1 MKGANMGNYQFE
13 ELMLKYKEKNIIK
26 LSKKL
31 SKSFSLS
38 KSKDVTVLCE
48 LAYWLYIYGY
58 EDEILDIYSLV
69 NIELP
74 IKVNFDIWTWIL
86 SIWGLQA
93 YIYEQ
98 NGEVIKKDIIV
109 EKIKEVYSQPKRE
122 KETKQEAWEFFQRI
136 ANRQTFEE
144 ICNKRKIESCIL
156 ENDKKLELGY
166 RLSAL
171 YNMISY
177 GVTGFYSDLEA
188 NKEKLKEEINDY
200 IGKLK

>member
-1 MKGANMGNYQFE
+1 MTK
-13 ELMLKYKEKNIIK
+13 
-26 LSKKL
+26 
-31 SKSFSLS
+31 
-38 KSKDVTVLCE
+38 VC
-48 LAYWLYIYGY
+48 Y
-58 EDEILDIYSLV
+58 EDEILNIYNLV

-136 ANRQTFEE
+136 ANRQSFEN
-144 ICNKRKIESCIL
+144 ICNKRQIESCIL

-166 RLSAL
+166 RLSTL

-188 NKEKLKEEINDY
+188 NKAKLKEEINEY